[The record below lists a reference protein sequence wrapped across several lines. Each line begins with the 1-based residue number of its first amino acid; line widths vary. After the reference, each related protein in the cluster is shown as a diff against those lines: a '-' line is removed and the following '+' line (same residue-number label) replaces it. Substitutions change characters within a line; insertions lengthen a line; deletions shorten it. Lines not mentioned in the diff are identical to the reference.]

1 MDTMLITVNENSP
14 SETSSGKET
23 EATTRKTSK
32 KEKKKAQGR
41 KQSTRTHTGSNME
54 ANTQVEQTVSKITN
68 IQKRKKVGQT
78 AKKTN
83 NKEKEKK
90 AIEKQQT
97 VDKKARSSTR
107 TESSLHHK
115 AMQQSESTVEHPTV
129 KKMGQNN
136 SRKREHI
143 SNAVKS
149 SKRQR
154 NESSVPAKASVA
166 THLAI
171 DAMLSPGQNSGIVP
185 SSEGNVLKRLHVD
198 PDAGT
203 DKVTG
208 QFMQHEPPNTG
219 ESPNQPKKACDL
231 EVSDRSLS
239 SDGSES
245 ESQYEDGSLTDSDED
260 DMISEFS
267 ATQKKKSSLH
277 QTRERLKRRN
287 YRPKHR
293 ESVSKVIFDNDNDI
307 LIMEPPKP
315 VPMSEN
321 KKDNTNSENSQ
332 STKGV
337 QGRPFMESPYV
348 SLKTQ
353 RANRRAAGGHQQSL
367 TTSSSFIQG
376 LIKNSIMK
384 NVPEMMTSASTRV
397 PVDGQTEEEPDP
409 EDMWDLLPAL
419 PQQSSSSLA
428 ARAAKT
434 SLQESGITETAA
446 TAPERPTTVTST
458 NISGAVITSKASKVM
473 RSFWI
478 ESEEEEEDKDT
489 EDTESLF
496 MPTLPVASQLIQE
509 STVLPSYSSLGP
521 EHWMSVARAMQKR
534 KKNSFLRLTFL

>member
-1 MDTMLITVNENSP
+1 MDTMLVMVNQSVP
-14 SETSSGKET
+14 SETSTGKET

-41 KQSTRTHTGSNME
+41 EQSTRTHTGSNME
-54 ANTQVEQTVSKITN
+54 ANTQAEQTVSRITN
-68 IQKRKKVGQT
+68 IEKRKKVDQT

-83 NKEKEKK
+83 NKEKDKK

-107 TESSLHHK
+107 TESSRHHE

-149 SKRQR
+149 PKRQR

-267 ATQKKKSSLH
+267 ATQKKKSFLH

-287 YRPKHR
+287 YRPEHR
-293 ESVSKVIFDNDNDI
+293 ESVSKIIFDRDDDI

-337 QGRPFMESPYV
+337 QGRPFMVSPYV

-353 RANRRAAGGHQQSL
+353 RANRRAAGGQQSL

-376 LIKNSIMK
+376 PHQDLHHEEGSRDDDFGLNQG
-384 NVPEMMTSASTRV
+384 TS
-397 PVDGQTEEEPDP
+397 G
-409 EDMWDLLPAL
+409 
-419 PQQSSSSLA
+419 
-428 ARAAKT
+428 
-434 SLQESGITETAA
+434 
-446 TAPERPTTVTST
+446 
-458 NISGAVITSKASKVM
+458 
-473 RSFWI
+473 RSNGGG
-478 ESEEEEEDKDT
+478 T
-489 EDTESLF
+489 
-496 MPTLPVASQLIQE
+496 
-509 STVLPSYSSLGP
+509 
-521 EHWMSVARAMQKR
+521 
-534 KKNSFLRLTFL
+534 

>member
-1 MDTMLITVNENSP
+1 MDTMLIMVNQNSP
-14 SETSSGKET
+14 RETSSGKET
-23 EATTRKTSK
+23 EATTGKTSK

-41 KQSTRTHTGSNME
+41 EQRTRTHTGSNME
-54 ANTQVEQTVSKITN
+54 ANTQVEQTVNKITN
-68 IQKRKKVGQT
+68 IERRKKVDQT

-83 NKEKEKK
+83 NKEKQKK
-90 AIEKQQT
+90 NIEKQQT

-136 SRKREHI
+136 SRKREHS

-149 SKRQR
+149 PKRQR

-208 QFMQHEPPNTG
+208 QFMRHEPPNTG
-219 ESPNQPKKACDL
+219 ESPSKPKKARDL

-245 ESQYEDGSLTDSDED
+245 ESQDEDGSLTDSDED

-277 QTRERLKRRN
+277 RTRERLKRRN

-293 ESVSKVIFDNDNDI
+293 ESVSKVIFDSDDDI
-307 LIMEPPKP
+307 LIMEPLKP
-315 VPMSEN
+315 VPMSED
-321 KKDNTNSENSQ
+321 KKDNTNSV
-332 STKGV
+332 KHG
-337 QGRPFMESPYV
+337 SPYV
-348 SLKTQ
+348 SLNTQ
-353 RANRRAAGGHQQSL
+353 RTIRRTAGGHQRSL
-367 TTSSSFIQG
+367 TTSSSYIQG
-376 LIKNSIMK
+376 LINNSIMK
-384 NVPEMMTSASTRV
+384 NVPEIMTSASTRV

-419 PQQSSSSLA
+419 PQRSSSSLA
-428 ARAAKT
+428 AKAAKT

-509 STVLPSYSSLGP
+509 STVLSNYSSHGP

-534 KKNSFLRLTFL
+534 KKKLHFSTIRVT

>member
-1 MDTMLITVNENSP
+1 MDTMLIMVNENSP

-41 KQSTRTHTGSNME
+41 EQSTRTHTGSNME

-68 IQKRKKVGQT
+68 IEKRKKVGQT

-83 NKEKEKK
+83 NKEKDKK

-107 TESSLHHK
+107 TESSRHHK

-129 KKMGQNN
+129 KKRGQNN

-149 SKRQR
+149 PKRQR

-185 SSEGNVLKRLHVD
+185 SSEGNVD

-208 QFMQHEPPNTG
+208 QFMRHEPPNTG

-287 YRPKHR
+287 YRPEHR
-293 ESVSKVIFDNDNDI
+293 ESVSKIIFDRDDDI

-337 QGRPFMESPYV
+337 QGRPFMVSPYV

-409 EDMWDLLPAL
+409 EDMWGLLPAL

-473 RSFWI
+473 RSIWI

>member
-1 MDTMLITVNENSP
+1 
-14 SETSSGKET
+14 
-23 EATTRKTSK
+23 
-32 KEKKKAQGR
+32 
-41 KQSTRTHTGSNME
+41 
-54 ANTQVEQTVSKITN
+54 
-68 IQKRKKVGQT
+68 
-78 AKKTN
+78 
-83 NKEKEKK
+83 
-90 AIEKQQT
+90 
-97 VDKKARSSTR
+97 
-107 TESSLHHK
+107 
-115 AMQQSESTVEHPTV
+115 
-129 KKMGQNN
+129 
-136 SRKREHI
+136 
-143 SNAVKS
+143 
-149 SKRQR
+149 
-154 NESSVPAKASVA
+154 
-166 THLAI
+166 
-171 DAMLSPGQNSGIVP
+171 
-185 SSEGNVLKRLHVD
+185 
-198 PDAGT
+198 
-203 DKVTG
+203 
-208 QFMQHEPPNTG
+208 
-219 ESPNQPKKACDL
+219 
-231 EVSDRSLS
+231 
-239 SDGSES
+239 
-245 ESQYEDGSLTDSDED
+245 
-260 DMISEFS
+260 MISEFS

-287 YRPKHR
+287 YRPEHR
-293 ESVSKVIFDNDNDI
+293 ESVRKIIFDRDDDI

-337 QGRPFMESPYV
+337 QGRPFMVSPYV

-409 EDMWDLLPAL
+409 EDMWGLLPAL